1 MPVRLTQLYHCV
13 FVNTPS
19 EFRWRF
25 ISCFVF
31 VLCLLSLVLCHPCV
45 VLWQTNVRVILY
57 FCAVRSIPYRFV
69 TRASSL
75 TCSLFVFGVIIFLCC
90 PPLFVS
96 RALSLHTILIIRYFF
111 VFQYGISF
119 LNEYTWRP
127 TADNIQGISS
137 FIRHSS
143 SSVCLPIDAKS
154 AKNIK
159 YVSFLMLWEIDDV
172 AAWVASTKRMKTTL
186 LLEIIFVS
194 SSVDRVLVCL

>member
-90 PPLFVS
+90 PPLSVS
-96 RALSLHTILIIRYFF
+96 RALSLHTILIIRYFLYF
-111 VFQYGISF
+111 SMGSRFW
-119 LNEYTWRP
+119 T
-127 TADNIQGISS
+127 NIPGGLQQII
-137 FIRHSS
+137 FRAFPVLFDIRLLR
-143 SSVCLPIDAKS
+143 SVCLSMRNQQKI
-154 AKNIK
+154 
-159 YVSFLMLWEIDDV
+159 
-172 AAWVASTKRMKTTL
+172 
-186 LLEIIFVS
+186 
-194 SSVDRVLVCL
+194 